1 MRPVAEHLVPVSV
14 RRATIDDALEH
25 VIDAVLARARTA
37 RGGEALLTQLWG
49 PSLAPEALRAAIRL
63 ATTQGTVW
71 IALLGDDI
79 VAGALV
85 RDRCV
90 QVIWVEP
97 TQRRHRVA
105 TTLLE
110 VLLEGEDPPLDAW
123 ALPGDRAT
131 KSLYESVGWKARLLT
146 MRGA

>member
-1 MRPVAEHLVPVSV
+1 MTDNGVETSV
-14 RRATIDDALEH
+14 RPAISSDSLDHL
-25 VIDAVLARARTA
+25 IDAAFTRASTA
-37 RGGEALLTQLWG
+37 RGGNALVEQMWG
-49 PSLAPEALRAAIRL
+49 SALDLQAVHAAFDGETRA
-63 ATTQGTVW
+63 GHVW
-71 IALLGDDI
+71 IAQRGAEI

-90 QVIWVEP
+90 QAIWVQP
-97 TQRRHRVA
+97 ALRRHKIA
-105 TTLLE
+105 TALLSA
-110 VLLEGEDPPLDAW
+110 LMTSDDPPVDAW

>member
-1 MRPVAEHLVPVSV
+1 MTDNGVETSIRPATSSDSLEHL
-14 RRATIDDALEH
+14 
-25 VIDAVLARARTA
+25 IDAAFTRASTA
-37 RGGEALLTQLWG
+37 RGGRALVEQMWG
-49 PSLAPEALRAAIRL
+49 SALDLLAVYAALDGETRA
-63 ATTQGTVW
+63 GHVW
-71 IALLGDDI
+71 IAQRDTEI

-90 QVIWVEP
+90 QAIWVQP
-97 TQRRHRVA
+97 SLRRHKIA
-105 TTLLE
+105 TTLLAA
-110 VLLEGEDPPLDAW
+110 LLTSENPPVDAW